1 MSQSLHLVQ
10 SKVSSLSLSTAHGTP
25 LDISM
30 YISSQLVSRRRSGS
44 LDAGVLLLRAFFHHS
59 RCHLQL
65 VRPLNF
71 QISSLR
77 YTDWFI
83 HRGVFQ
89 AALFKE
95 GLAPAST
102 LSYIGS
108 TQAAVEAIIAIP
120 VSRLVATYGPRRIA
134 TIGAVLTGLG
144 PIIAGSV
151 THSVAGLM
159 LTEVSLHSSIGQIDT
174 D

>member
-1 MSQSLHLVQ
+1 
-10 SKVSSLSLSTAHGTP
+10 
-25 LDISM
+25 M

-44 LDAGVLLLRAFFHHS
+44 LDAGVLLLRTFFHHS

-77 YTDWFI
+77 YTDCI

-159 LTEVSLHSSIGQIDT
+159 LTEVSLHSPIGQIDT